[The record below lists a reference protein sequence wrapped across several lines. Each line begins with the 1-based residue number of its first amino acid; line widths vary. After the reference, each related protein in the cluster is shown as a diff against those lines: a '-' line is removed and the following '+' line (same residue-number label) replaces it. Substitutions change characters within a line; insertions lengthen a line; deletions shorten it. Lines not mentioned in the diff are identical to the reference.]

1 MFILKYK
8 RLINWISFLILIL
21 VLIANTIFTIDQ
33 FKIIEEFNE
42 IQSNLPLFTDS
53 LVIFLFIG
61 AQLIAGI
68 SVVLIE
74 TLFITFATNFMIEK
88 KLTFSNYLFPILL
101 ANIFTVIIHS
111 IIIKIFD
118 FDNFSTIKW
127 MAWSPVLP
135 ILIAVFVYIY
145 LSIVDKTIAIKVKV
159 VLGILLF
166 SVFYGLQVL
175 VQLVANI

>member
-88 KLTFSNYLFPILL
+88 KLKFSNYLFPILL
-101 ANIFTVIIHS
+101 ANIFTVI
-111 IIIKIFD
+111 
-118 FDNFSTIKW
+118 
-127 MAWSPVLP
+127 
-135 ILIAVFVYIY
+135 
-145 LSIVDKTIAIKVKV
+145 
-159 VLGILLF
+159 
-166 SVFYGLQVL
+166 Q
-175 VQLVANI
+175 